1 MLRPQVLKQLAK
13 DEKRAAGLGIT
24 VGGSMRRSPTPSLR
38 PLSPSLGGAPGLA
51 RTASQDG
58 PGTALGGSGASSGKH
73 SIFARFGARRG

>member
-51 RTASQDG
+51 RTTSQDG
-58 PGTALGGSGASSGKH
+58 PGTALGGTARH